1 MDNSIILELDFFSK
15 GIGIIY
21 GTLLI
26 FFLNLFLLIIEYFFG
41 KKKKVSIKSLKK
53 PFFYF

>member
-26 FFLNLFLLIIEYFFG
+26 FFLNLFFLIIEYFFG